1 MICSTL
7 GSQQSKIMKTIL
19 KILLT
24 AVAVMILAYLLPG
37 VGVASYWAAI
47 LVAVVL
53 ALLRLI
59 VKPILVFLTFPI
71 TIVTLGLFLLV
82 INAVI
87 ILLADYFVKGFAVE
101 NFWWALGFS
110 ILLSILQ
117 SILFSLLEKDR

>member
-7 GSQQSKIMKTIL
+7 DSQQSKIMKTIL

-87 ILLADYFVKGFAVE
+87 ILLADYFVKGFAIE